1 MSTGDLLFIFAFI
14 VLPTIILVS
23 CIWTLLLIRAG
34 VLLPARRAVVN
45 DTEALV
51 EDDNPQPADAVETT
65 AVHEMPARA
74 NEAEPVVIEVVE
86 APAVDTALPA
96 PEPLPA
102 IEPVVADATP
112 SEAPQEPAP
121 DDEPADEFEH
131 TTEFPIIDDAMLERA
146 AAEAATAEAKP
157 PSPAAS
163 DQPAE
168 EPIPAPDARHEE
180 PARASAPDL
189 EVLFVPL
196 PDETLPDGSLATSN
210 GTHEPDILDEVEDEI
225 AEGDPD
231 DSSPPRRDGRFRRKS
246 VRRVAQLRPSEEQ
259 SPNVSPMGN
268 LLRRSR
274 SGNSR

>member
-45 DTEALV
+45 DIEALV
-51 EDDNPQPADAVETT
+51 EDDDPQPVDAVETT
-65 AVHEMPARA
+65 MAHEIPALA

-86 APAVDTALPA
+86 APAVDTAIPA

-102 IEPVVADATP
+102 IEPVIADAKLA
-112 SEAPQEPAP
+112 EASQEPAP
-121 DDEPADEFEH
+121 DDEPKNEFEH
-131 TTEFPIIDDAMLERA
+131 TTEFPIIDDAMIER
-146 AAEAATAEAKP
+146 AAEAATAEAQP
-157 PSPAAS
+157 PPPAAS
-163 DQPAE
+163 DEPAQ
-168 EPIPAPDARHEE
+168 EPVPAPDVQPEE
-180 PARASAPDL
+180 SASESAPNL

-196 PDETLPDGSLATSN
+196 PDESPAIDEPRATSN
-210 GTHEPDILDEVEDEI
+210 GIYEPDVLDEVEDEI
-225 AEGDPD
+225 AEDEPD
-231 DSSPPRRDGRFRRKS
+231 DNSAPRHGGRTRRKS